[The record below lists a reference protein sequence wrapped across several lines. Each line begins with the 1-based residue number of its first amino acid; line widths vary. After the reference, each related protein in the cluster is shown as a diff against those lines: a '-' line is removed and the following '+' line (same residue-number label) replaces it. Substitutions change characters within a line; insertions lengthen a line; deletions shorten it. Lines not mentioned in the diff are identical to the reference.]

1 MADDPE
7 FAVLKIAHVI
17 ARDVDT
23 TQHYDVATLDEHV
36 YTCLSLCRSAF
47 ETGKLAGYT
56 DFERE
61 HIWNFIEGM
70 RHSHKSIRK
79 LLKGEQSASAVDA
92 LTIARLQL
100 ENLFTICFLLQSPE
114 NVRLF
119 LKNAWKKKYVRF
131 LLHRAEHVQ
140 LSRFDEYFNV
150 TGLEMIDKLQGVS
163 FVSDE
168 ERRTIDIQQI
178 GAPFGPQPQP
188 VRIEGFPGPA
198 AVVKKIIDPE
208 QRQMLARLNSEYEFL
223 CSFAHADAESAVTR
237 TLADSH
243 SPYHRFFTTS
253 VIEKHYQEQV
263 LEPPVLYS
271 ALSSILVATEVAA
284 AFPDQVELRAR
295 LGLAWSFLTKSSLLT
310 VSAWE
315 IRAKKVLGVVGI

>member
-7 FAVLKIAHVI
+7 FSIQKIAHAI
-17 ARDVDT
+17 TRDVDT
-23 TQHYDVATLDEHV
+23 TQSYDVATLDEHV
-36 YTCLSLCRSAF
+36 YTCISLSRSPF
-47 ETGKLAGYT
+47 DSGKLAGYT
-56 DFERE
+56 EVE
-61 HIWNFIEGM
+61 MTHIWNFIEGM

-92 LTIARLQL
+92 LTIARLQI

-131 LLHRAEHVQ
+131 LLHRAEHVH

-150 TGLEMIDKLQGVS
+150 TGLEMIDKLQGEC
-163 FVSDE
+163 FVSDQ
-168 ERRTIDIQQI
+168 ERHTIDFQQL
-178 GAPFGPQPQP
+178 GTPSGQPPQL

-198 AVVKKIIDPE
+198 AVVKKVINLDQ
-208 QRQMLARLNSEYEFL
+208 QRMLARLNSEYEFL
-223 CSFAHADAESAVTR
+223 CSFAHGDAEAVVTR
-237 TLADSH
+237 TLADTR
-243 SPYHRFFTTS
+243 SPFHRFLTTS
-253 VIEKHYQEQV
+253 AIEKHYQEHV
-263 LEPPVLYS
+263 LEPPILYS

-284 AFPDQVELRAR
+284 VFPDQVELRAR
-295 LGLAWSFLTKSSLLT
+295 LGLAWEFLTKSSLLT

-315 IRAKKVLGVVGI
+315 IRAKKVLGVLGI